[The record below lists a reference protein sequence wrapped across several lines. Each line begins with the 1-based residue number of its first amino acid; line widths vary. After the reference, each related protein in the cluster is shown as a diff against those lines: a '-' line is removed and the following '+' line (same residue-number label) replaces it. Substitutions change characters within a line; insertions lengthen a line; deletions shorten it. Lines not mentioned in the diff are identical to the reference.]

1 MCALPTLAYCGET
14 NTDLF
19 LGTKV
24 FCCRV
29 LGRVKQ
35 PDTLSLPA
43 HLCHTPTATSGQSLG
58 LALSAPHYTLILLGA
73 EASPHLFHTY
83 LRASRAPDYNLEN
96 KDLPGLS
103 VGCLD
108 AQTSPSLHLP
118 SRASALFTALCPQLS

>member
-14 NTDLF
+14 KTDLF
-19 LGTKV
+19 LGAKV

-35 PDTLSLPA
+35 RDTLSLPA
-43 HLCHTPTATSGQSLG
+43 HTPAASSGQSLG

-83 LRASRAPDYNLEN
+83 LRASRAPDYDLEN
-96 KDLPGLS
+96 KDLLGLS